1 MDEVP
6 IEIDQCQSKAFQQM
20 HWLSIYFRHRKADRR
35 RRQVGAR
42 GFGGA
47 HQGQVSHAPEGS
59 QVRRIKGGLK
69 GILSTAIY
77 LFLKRKGHENHAK
90 FPLFSSS
97 ARAREWLGWAKF
109 ITAVALLCLLC
120 LL

>member
-1 MDEVP
+1 MMDEVP

-20 HWLSIYFRHRKADRR
+20 HWLSIYFRHWKADRR

-47 HQGQVSHAPEGS
+47 HQGQVAHAAEGS

-77 LFLKRKGHENHAK
+77 LFLKQKGHENYAK
-90 FPLFSSS
+90 FSSS
-97 ARAREWLGWAKF
+97 AREWLGWAKF
-109 ITAVALLCLLC
+109 ITAVALLCLLR
-120 LL
+120 LDLA